1 MPTKTLDW
9 YISDKVR
16 LQGYLDQLGAC
27 DTMKEVVEQVVKA
40 MILDDNKRA
49 NAGTVFKKAFF
60 EALRPYFGELEGG
73 VTYATFNRRCNEM
86 IRRLSMVEK
95 HKAIQV
101 LLDGKASGHI
111 EIEAPKSEEGKEGR
125 IRIVLEIPYQDTGK
139 LHLSTGDVRIGV

>member
-49 NAGTVFKKAFF
+49 NAGTVFKRHSSRRCDLIWVSWK
-60 EALRPYFGELEGG
+60 EALPMPHSTA
-73 VTYATFNRRCNEM
+73 VATR
-86 IRRLSMVEK
+86 
-95 HKAIQV
+95 
-101 LLDGKASGHI
+101 
-111 EIEAPKSEEGKEGR
+111 
-125 IRIVLEIPYQDTGK
+125 
-139 LHLSTGDVRIGV
+139 

>member
-9 YISDKVR
+9 YSSDKVR

-86 IRRLSMVEK
+86 
-95 HKAIQV
+95 
-101 LLDGKASGHI
+101 
-111 EIEAPKSEEGKEGR
+111 
-125 IRIVLEIPYQDTGK
+125 T
-139 LHLSTGDVRIGV
+139 

>member
-60 EALRPYFGELEGG
+60 EALRPILVSWKEALPMPHSTA
-73 VTYATFNRRCNEM
+73 VATR
-86 IRRLSMVEK
+86 
-95 HKAIQV
+95 
-101 LLDGKASGHI
+101 
-111 EIEAPKSEEGKEGR
+111 
-125 IRIVLEIPYQDTGK
+125 
-139 LHLSTGDVRIGV
+139 